1 MMRKLIA
8 WMAGVALSAAM
19 AVGIAPDAQARTLD
33 QIKALGIISLC
44 ANPEALPYSSD
55 NADRPGF
62 QVEIA
67 RAIAQGLGVSLRVDW
82 LVPKRRVR
90 EVNCDVLLDSP
101 SDPKLY
107 EDRRLLSRPYQLSG
121 IALALAPDAPD
132 VQSADDLRKQR
143 KIGVMIG
150 SLASVVIGKTGARIS
165 PYAFQLD
172 MLDEVG
178 TELSAGAVSVPTLG
192 YYIQQ
197 HPEKGL
203 RAVALSAVDAQFDWP
218 VSVGLRNADDALRA
232 AVDELLSKMLADG
245 TIARI
250 YARYGVEHRTP

>member
-1 MMRKLIA
+1 MRRR
-8 WMAGVALSAAM
+8 LSAIALF
-19 AVGIAPDAQARTLD
+19 VGASVLLLPSEARTLE
-33 QIKALGIISLC
+33 QIKSLNTISLC
-44 ANPEALPYSSD
+44 ANPDSLPYSADKSD
-55 NADRPGF
+55 MPGF

-82 LVPKRRVR
+82 LVPKRRMR
-90 EVNCDVLLDSP
+90 EVNCDMLLDNP
-101 SDPKLY
+101 SDPTLY
-107 EDRRLLSRPYQLSG
+107 EDRRMLSRPYQLSG

-150 SLASVVIGKTGARIS
+150 SLASVAIGKAGGRIS

-172 MLDEVG
+172 MLEEVG
-178 TELSAGAVSVPTLG
+178 TELSAGAVSAPSLE

-197 HPEKGL
+197 HPDKGL
-203 RAVALSAVDAQFDWP
+203 RGIALTAVDPQLSWP

-232 AVDELLSKMLADG
+232 AVDDVLSKLLADG
-245 TIARI
+245 SIARI
-250 YARYGVEHRTP
+250 YARYGIAHRVP